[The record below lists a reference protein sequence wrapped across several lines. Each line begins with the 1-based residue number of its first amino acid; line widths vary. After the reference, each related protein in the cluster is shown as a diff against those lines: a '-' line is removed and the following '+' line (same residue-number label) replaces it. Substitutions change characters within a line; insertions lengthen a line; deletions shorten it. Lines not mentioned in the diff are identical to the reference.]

1 MVIFQQ
7 AGYTRD
13 EALLFTMGTGLVN
26 WLFAIPAIYTID
38 TFGRRNLLLVTYP
51 LMSFFLFLTG
61 FSFFIQDPSPDETNP
76 ARLALVATGLFCF
89 MACYSP
95 GSGPVPF
102 TYSAEAFPLHIRDI
116 GMCRYVPPLPPPLAL
131 SLLGR
136 MLTSRYQCYCRYL
149 GFQLHHQLQLAPHAR
164 IVR

>member
-1 MVIFQQ
+1 MNAIAYYSTEIFKDATGSDITALSASLGFGVI
-7 AGYTRD
+7 
-13 EALLFTMGTGLVN
+13 N
-26 WLFAIPAIYTID
+26 WLFAIPALYTID

-61 FSFFIQDPSPDETNP
+61 FAFFIEDPSPDDTHP
-76 ARLALVATGLFCF
+76 AKLALVATGLFCF

-116 GMCRYVPPLPPPLAL
+116 GMCRYIPLRSSPYPI
-131 SLLGR
+131 G
-136 MLTSRYQCYCRYL
+136 Y
-149 GFQLHHQLQLAPHAR
+149 
-164 IVR
+164 